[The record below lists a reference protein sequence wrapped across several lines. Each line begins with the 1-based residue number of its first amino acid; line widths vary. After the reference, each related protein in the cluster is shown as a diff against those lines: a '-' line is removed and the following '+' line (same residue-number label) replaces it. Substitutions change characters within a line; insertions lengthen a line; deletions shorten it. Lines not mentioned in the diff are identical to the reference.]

1 MDKDEAVGTL
11 ALLPGGTLDRDSPL
25 PLHAQIRRRLMTAIA
40 SWPSATLRFPT
51 EESLSDHFDVSR
63 MTVRKS
69 LDELVRRG
77 YLHRRR
83 QAGTFVAFGKVEER
97 FTPAMDFLDQWA
109 GSGRA
114 ISFRLL
120 SFGMRAAPEG
130 EAAALDLP
138 PDAEVLAIKRL
149 RLAGLVPVSL
159 DYRYIA
165 PPFADSV
172 GRRDASGGSL
182 LDALR
187 RTVVMTRATM
197 RIEASVAEGAVAKAL
212 DVSAGEPVLFRRLL
226 YRDADGRPV
235 MSGHSFYRADQ
246 ARYVVDIPIASAA
259 TPERKQKP

>member
-1 MDKDEAVGTL
+1 MDKVEADETL
-11 ALLPGGTLDRDSPL
+11 ALLPGGELDRESPL
-25 PLHAQIRRRLMTAIA
+25 PLHAQIRRRLMSAIA
-40 SWPSATLRFPT
+40 AWPSAELRFPT
-51 EESLSDHFDVSR
+51 EESLSDHFSVSR

-77 YLHRRR
+77 YLRRRR
-83 QAGTFVAFGKVEER
+83 QAGTFVEFGKMEER
-97 FTPAMDFLDQWA
+97 FTPAMDFIDQWA

-120 SFGMRAAPEG
+120 AFAHRPAPE
-130 EAAALDLP
+130 ADAVALDVAPDLP
-138 PDAEVLAIKRL
+138 VLSIKRL

-165 PPFADSV
+165 PPFADAV
-172 GRRDASGGSL
+172 GRRDAASGSL

-187 RTVVMTRATM
+187 RSVVMARATM
-197 RIEASVAEGAVAKAL
+197 RIEATAAEGAVAKAL
-212 DVSAGEPVLFRRLL
+212 DVAAGEPVLFRRLH

-259 TPERKQKP
+259 TPERKTKP